1 MNFQSFIAKVFSVSQ
16 ISKFLTLKKG
26 KIEPIFMHICFN
38 GFLGA
43 YVIVILDQVSWIFWI
58 DILIVVVA

>member
-1 MNFQSFIAKVFSVSQ
+1 MNFQSFVAKVFSVSK
-16 ISKFLTLKKG
+16 ISKFLTLKNG

-43 YVIVILDQVSWIFWI
+43 YVIVILDQVS
-58 DILIVVVA
+58 